1 MGRKKSYWVQTIGLK
16 RLIIFPI
23 KIFCRVRWIKSI
35 NSKDFKIE
43 KYISSNRHSG
53 SRIIIEEKDGDYL
66 ISIIKKK
73 EKPTEGRIKWNKN
86 IIHGKQVVDYI
97 ILNWSKLK
105 ASKTIE
111 FDFLATLQMRV
122 VGFEAYI
129 SKSEG
134 NSHWVSIRPSSFV
147 IRMLVPS
154 IRFRFEEG
162 KYPILKQYSGPYL
175 INDGK
180 HDEGQDSNFYYSLKT
195 N

>member
-1 MGRKKSYWVQTIGLK
+1 M
-16 RLIIFPI
+16 
-23 KIFCRVRWIKSI
+23 
-35 NSKDFKIE
+35 
-43 KYISSNRHSG
+43 
-53 SRIIIEEKDGDYL
+53 
-66 ISIIKKK
+66 
-73 EKPTEGRIKWNKN
+73 
-86 IIHGKQVVDYI
+86 VDYI

-105 ASKTIE
+105 SFLKTIE

-122 VGFEAYI
+122 VSFEAYI

-154 IRFRFEEG
+154 ISFRFEEG

-180 HDEGQDSNFYYSLKT
+180 HDEGQDSNFYYSLAK
-195 N
+195 

>member
-1 MGRKKSYWVQTIGLK
+1 MQSE
-16 RLIIFPI
+16 
-23 KIFCRVRWIKSI
+23 WIKF

-73 EKPTEGRIKWNKN
+73 GEKPTEGRIKWNKN

-97 ILNWSKLK
+97 ILNWNKLK

-180 HDEGQDSNFYYSLKT
+180 HDEGQDSNFYYSLA